1 LHFNGAFDSLL
12 GGSVL
17 SGADMQAYRA
27 YISTIVFQPN
37 PNQNLDR
44 TMPTSFRNGSP
55 AAGLVTFT
63 TQAYQ
68 PLLGLTCNTCHS
80 LPTGSGLAIVDAEAL
95 QESQHFKIP
104 HLRNVYQKANF
115 NHTPGAVSIVG
126 YGFVH
131 DGIDDTLFS
140 FLTRPVFGTFRTNTT
155 IKNNLEAFVLCFDTG
170 TAPAVGYT
178 RTVTASNVN
187 VTAVRGDW
195 TLLERQAVSNSVQV
209 IVKGTIDGRVHGFL
223 YDRLG
228 NTYFPDSTNMAAM
241 TRAQLEAKISA
252 GDTLT
257 VMGVPPGT
265 GQRMGIDRNL
275 DGVLDG
281 DTPPPLLAIAR
292 ANPNLLISWS
302 TNANGFVLE
311 RADDVPSTNW
321 RIDTSR
327 RAIVGPNFQVTNSA
341 GSNRLY
347 FRLREL

>member
-1 LHFNGAFDSLL
+1 
-12 GGSVL
+12 
-17 SGADMQAYRA
+17 
-27 YISTIVFQPN
+27 
-37 PNQNLDR
+37 
-44 TMPTSFRNGSP
+44 
-55 AAGLVTFT
+55 
-63 TQAYQ
+63 
-68 PLLGLTCNTCHS
+68 

-115 NHTPGAVSIVG
+115 NHSPGAVSISG

-131 DGIDDTLFS
+131 DGIDDTLFN
-140 FLTRPVFGTFRTNTT
+140 FLSRPVFGTFANNAT

-178 RTVTASNVN
+178 RTVTASNVTSLA
-187 VTAVRGDW
+187 VTRDW
-195 TLLERQAVSNSVQV
+195 MLLEWQAVSNHVQV
-209 IVKGTIDGRVHGFL
+209 IVKGTIDGRVRGFL

-228 NTYFPDSTNMAAM
+228 NAYLPDTTNMAVM
-241 TRAQLEAKISA
+241 TRTQLEAKISA

-265 GQRMGIDRNL
+265 GQRMGIDRNV

-281 DTPPPLLAIAR
+281 DTPPPSLAIAR

-302 TNANGFVLE
+302 TNAPGFVLE
-311 RADDVPSTNW
+311 RADDVSSTNW

-327 RAIVGPNFQVTNSA
+327 RGIVGPSFQVTNSV